1 MEVGVDAYASV
12 EEVTAY
18 LSARGVS
25 TTWEAADDP
34 AKEAAIIEATSF
46 LDASFKWVG
55 RIEDVDQSLGWPRL
69 CAYDREGRL
78 LSDIPAAVKNATA
91 ELSNIA
97 LGGRLQAPQ
106 LAAGTPVKR
115 ERVGDVEME
124 YDGYRADPSYDA
136 VKMILRG
143 IGTFL
148 SANSGTIKLVR
159 T

>member
-12 EEVTAY
+12 EEVATY
-18 LSARGVS
+18 LGARGVS
-25 TTWEAADDP
+25 ATWDAATSP
-34 AKEAAIIEATSF
+34 AQEAAIIEATSF
-46 LDASFKWVG
+46 LDTNFKWVG
-55 RIEDVDQSLGWPRL
+55 RIVDVDQPLGWPRL
-69 CAYDREGRL
+69 CAYDREGRA
-78 LSDIPAAVKNATA
+78 LSDIPTAVKNATA
-91 ELSNIA
+91 ELANIA
-97 LGGRLQAPQ
+97 LGGRLSAPQ